1 MEAAR
6 RGGTVEQ
13 VAEAPG
19 PGLPR
24 LAPPE
29 AVARRLAREDE
40 AYIRANYVP
49 LSEVAAAHSTELHEV
64 RRLMAERHL
73 PQPAYLLDDG
83 TEMVTVD
90 HLGLL
95 EEAGAVEGLESLFKA
110 RYRAAV
116 EDLGHSAGDA
126 EVHTAWK
133 DYLIGGYGVCLW
145 KVTPENIARKDR
157 LVESLDDLLSHPRVD
172 DPAWRAR
179 VRTEIAELDRLERPG
194 APLDDA
200 RWGRRSSRSRL
211 IEDPRQRYPWVLRR
225 W

>member
-1 MEAAR
+1 MKQ
-6 RGGTVEQ
+6 T
-13 VAEAPG
+13 AEAQSY
-19 PGLPR
+19 GLPR
-24 LAPPE
+24 LAPPG
-29 AVARRLAREDE
+29 AVARRLARQDE
-40 AYIRANYVP
+40 AYIRANYLP
-49 LSEVAAAHSTELHEV
+49 LSEVAAARSIELEEV

-83 TEMVTVD
+83 TEMVSVY
-90 HLGLL
+90 HLDLL
-95 EEAGAVEGLESLFKA
+95 EQAGGADDLEPLFKA

-116 EDLGHSAGDA
+116 EELGHAPSDA

-133 DYLIGGYGVCLW
+133 DYLTGGYGVCLW
-145 KVTPENIARKDR
+145 EVTPENIARKDL
-157 LVESLDDLLSHPRVD
+157 LVQSLDHLLTHPRAD
-172 DPAWRAR
+172 DPSWRAR

-211 IEDPRQRYPWVLRR
+211 IEDPRQRYPWVLQR